1 MSARA
6 APFYCPF
13 CGDED
18 LEPHEGD
25 GAGGEG
31 YAWACGACARVFK
44 VKFVGLRA
52 ASLAAVD
59 SATESTATR
68 TGEDA

>member
-1 MSARA
+1 MSERA
-6 APFYCPF
+6 APYYCPY

-25 GAGGEG
+25 GEKGSG
-31 YAWACGACARVFK
+31 YAWACASCARVFR

-52 ASLAAVD
+52 AAIAEAGR
-59 SATESTATR
+59 ATPTLEENA
-68 TGEDA
+68 